1 MTLIFCFEKPGGLL
15 HEDDDNSVI
24 PYISYYDFPRLV
36 HDGTISGGMIPKIQN
51 AFNALQ
57 AGVSSVLI
65 TKAESLDNLTGTTIA
80 L

>member
-1 MTLIFCFEKPGGLL
+1 MLL
-15 HEDDDNSVI
+15 HEDDESSVI

-36 HDGTISGGMIPKIQN
+36 QDGTISGGMIPKIQN

-65 TKAESLDNLTGTTIA
+65 TKAESLDKLTGTTIA

>member
-1 MTLIFCFEKPGGLL
+1 
-15 HEDDDNSVI
+15 VQ
-24 PYISYYDFPRLV
+24 
-36 HDGTISGGMIPKIQN
+36 DGTISGGMIPKIQN

-65 TKAESLDNLTGTTIA
+65 TKAESLDKLTGTTIA